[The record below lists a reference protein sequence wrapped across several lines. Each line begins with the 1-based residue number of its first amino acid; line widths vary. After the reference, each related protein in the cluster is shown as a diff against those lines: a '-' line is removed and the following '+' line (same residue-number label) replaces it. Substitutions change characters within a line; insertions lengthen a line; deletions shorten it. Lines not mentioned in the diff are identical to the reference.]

1 VICKLLMGLGLSA
14 SRFGM
19 VCAFMFIKDLAM
31 AHMAPNYGERQEFWK
46 PAVAP
51 RPEQA
56 QHTEASQQ
64 VCQDCGTDFVI
75 GSRFC
80 YVCGADRSANLSDTS
95 VSGIRAWVDFAS
107 LRDTLGL
114 TNASL
119 VAFILGCACVIAAV
133 VTGLVFTATTLLDW
147 QAVQLWRIEWLLA
160 AVALFIAGVLLK
172 KK

>member
-1 VICKLLMGLGLSA
+1 
-14 SRFGM
+14 
-19 VCAFMFIKDLAM
+19 
-31 AHMAPNYGERQEFWK
+31 MAPNYDERQEFWK

-51 RPEQA
+51 RHEPA
-56 QHTEASQQ
+56 PNAEASEQ

-80 YVCGADRSANLSDTS
+80 YVCGADRNANLSDTS
-95 VSGIRAWVDFAS
+95 VSGIRAWVDFTS

-160 AVALFIAGVLLK
+160 AVALFVAGVLLK

>member
-1 VICKLLMGLGLSA
+1 
-14 SRFGM
+14 
-19 VCAFMFIKDLAM
+19 M
-31 AHMAPNYGERQEFWK
+31 AHMAPNYEERQEFWK

-51 RPEQA
+51 RHEQISA
-56 QHTEASQQ
+56 ETSEQ
-64 VCQDCGTDFVI
+64 VCQECGTDFLV

-80 YVCGADRSANLSDTS
+80 YVCGADRNANLSETT
-95 VSGIRAWVDFAS
+95 VTGIRAWIDFAS

-160 AVALFIAGVLLK
+160 AVALFVAGVLLK